1 MPSSLEPFRVLINVL
16 FNRQELIYHELEY
29 SRDAISANFRAVNT

>member
-16 FNRQELIYHELEY
+16 FNRRELTYRELEY
-29 SRDAISANFRAVNT
+29 SRDAVSVRILEQ